1 MNQKIPTKSNVTSI
15 TEAISSLRKPR
26 VRRPKQRFQNNKEP
40 KEAKEPS
47 LGSKG
52 VPGFPIIEGLDKEK
66 AIIGQ
71 GIVALNTALF
81 EQTLH
86 EAERLGKIRG
96 ILTKMEA
103 GLLDEKAIMKL
114 DAVQQL
120 KVFEILRKDCESS
133 VNFLERMQG
142 NSLKIM
148 VVFEIY
154 KKLMETITPEGQS
167 DTHQNLPPDI
177 DKSKL
182 IQVRGALLEM
192 IK

>member
-1 MNQKIPTKSNVTSI
+1 MNQRIPTKNNVTSI
-15 TEAISSLRKPR
+15 TEAVSSLRKTR
-26 VRRPKQRFQNNKEP
+26 VRRPKQKFQQNKEP
-40 KEAKEPS
+40 KEPKEPS
-47 LGSKG
+47 LGSKNL
-52 VPGFPIIEGLDKEK
+52 PASFPIVEGLDREK
-66 AIIGQ
+66 SIIGQ

-86 EAERLGKIRG
+86 EASRLSKIRG

-114 DAVQQL
+114 DPVQQL

-133 VNFLERMQG
+133 VNFLERMQS
-142 NSLKIM
+142 NSMRIM
-148 VVFEIY
+148 VVFDIY
-154 KKLMETITPEGQS
+154 KKLMETITPPEEES
-167 DTHQNLPPDI
+167 HQGIPADI
-177 DKSKL
+177 DKTKL

>member
-1 MNQKIPTKSNVTSI
+1 MNQKMPTKSNVTSI
-15 TEAISSLRKPR
+15 TEAISSLRKQR
-26 VRRPKQRFQNNKEP
+26 VRRPKQKFHNREPKEP
-40 KEAKEPS
+40 KEPQ
-47 LGSKG
+47 LGYKG

-66 AIIGQ
+66 TIIGQ

-96 ILTKMEA
+96 ILTKMEV

-114 DAVQQL
+114 DPVQQL
-120 KVFEILRKDCESS
+120 KIFEILRKDCESS

-154 KKLMETITPEGQS
+154 KKLMETITPP
-167 DTHQNLPPDI
+167 DTGESHTNLPAGI
-177 DKSKL
+177 DKSKVL
-182 IQVRGALLEM
+182 QVRGALLEM

>member
-1 MNQKIPTKSNVTSI
+1 MNQKTPTKSNVTSI

-26 VRRPKQRFQNNKEP
+26 VRRPKQKYQNQNKEP
-40 KEAKEPS
+40 KEPKEPS
-47 LGSKG
+47 LGSKN
-52 VPGFPIIEGLDKEK
+52 VPGFPIVDGLDKEK
-66 AIIGQ
+66 SIIGQ

-86 EAERLGKIRG
+86 EANRLSKIRS

-103 GLLDEKAIMKL
+103 GLLDEKAILKL
-114 DAVQQL
+114 DPVQQL

-133 VNFLERMQG
+133 VNFLERMQS
-142 NSLKIM
+142 NSMRIM
-148 VVFEIY
+148 VVFDIY
-154 KKLMETITPEGQS
+154 KKLMETVTPAEEE
-167 DTHQNLPPDI
+167 THQGIPADI